1 MGRPRIFINTSIY
14 PDEIIETLARMFY
27 DEIVKDISAEEKEET
42 LTSSES
48 PKESG
53 DSDTLNIAN

>member
-48 PKESG
+48 PKESS